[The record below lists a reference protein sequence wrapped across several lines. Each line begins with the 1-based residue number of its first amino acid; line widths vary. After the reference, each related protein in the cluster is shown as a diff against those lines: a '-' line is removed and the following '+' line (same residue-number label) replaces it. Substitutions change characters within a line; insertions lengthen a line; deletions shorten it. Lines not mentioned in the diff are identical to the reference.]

1 MPELLNP
8 EAIQTL
14 LMEIPNWELEGD
26 MISRTVEFPSFLEA
40 VDAVNN
46 IAREA
51 EAMDHHPDI
60 DIRWRTV
67 RLALSTHSA
76 GGLTTLDFQLAKK
89 LDQLLPSYG
98 TTFATFVVPRAN
110 AQLKTAQAI
119 DREVASRARLA
130 ENR

>member
-14 LMEIPNWELEGD
+14 LMEIPEWKLEGD
-26 MISRTVEFPSFLEA
+26 TISRTVEFPSFLEA
-40 VDAVNN
+40 VDAVNK

-51 EAMDHHPDI
+51 EAIDHHPDI
-60 DIRWRTV
+60 DIRWRKV

-89 LDQLLPSYG
+89 LDQLLPS
-98 TTFATFVVPRAN
+98 
-110 AQLKTAQAI
+110 
-119 DREVASRARLA
+119 
-130 ENR
+130 

>member
-14 LMEIPNWELEGD
+14 LMEIPEWKLEGD

-51 EAMDHHPDI
+51 EAMNHHPDI

-89 LDQLLPSYG
+89 LDQLLPS
-98 TTFATFVVPRAN
+98 
-110 AQLKTAQAI
+110 
-119 DREVASRARLA
+119 
-130 ENR
+130 

>member
-14 LMEIPNWELEGD
+14 LMEIPEWKLEGD
-26 MISRTVEFPSFLEA
+26 TISRSVEFPSFLEA
-40 VDAVNN
+40 VDAVNK

-67 RLALSTHSA
+67 RLALVTHSA

-89 LDQLLPSYG
+89 LDQLLPS
-98 TTFATFVVPRAN
+98 
-110 AQLKTAQAI
+110 
-119 DREVASRARLA
+119 
-130 ENR
+130 

>member
-14 LMEIPNWELEGD
+14 LMEIPEWKLEGD

-89 LDQLLPSYG
+89 LDQLLPS
-98 TTFATFVVPRAN
+98 
-110 AQLKTAQAI
+110 
-119 DREVASRARLA
+119 
-130 ENR
+130 

>member
-14 LMEIPNWELEGD
+14 LMEIPEWTLEGD
-26 MISRTVEFPSFLEA
+26 TISRSVEFPSFLEA
-40 VDAVNN
+40 VDAVNK

-89 LDQLLPSYG
+89 LDQLLPS
-98 TTFATFVVPRAN
+98 
-110 AQLKTAQAI
+110 
-119 DREVASRARLA
+119 
-130 ENR
+130 

>member
-1 MPELLNP
+1 MPELLKP
-8 EAIQTL
+8 EAVQTL
-14 LMEIPNWELEGD
+14 LMEVPEWKLEGD
-26 MISRTVEFPSFLEA
+26 MIFRTVKFPSFLEA
-40 VDAVNN
+40 VDAVNS

-89 LDQLLPSYG
+89 LDHILP
-98 TTFATFVVPRAN
+98 P
-110 AQLKTAQAI
+110 
-119 DREVASRARLA
+119 
-130 ENR
+130 

>member
-14 LMEIPNWELEGD
+14 LMEIPEWKLEGD
-26 MISRTVEFPSFLEA
+26 TISRTVEFPSFLEA
-40 VDAVNN
+40 VDAVDK

-51 EAMDHHPDI
+51 EAMNHHPDI

-89 LDQLLPSYG
+89 LDQLLS
-98 TTFATFVVPRAN
+98 
-110 AQLKTAQAI
+110 
-119 DREVASRARLA
+119 S
-130 ENR
+130 

>member
-51 EAMDHHPDI
+51 EAMDNHPDI

-89 LDQLLPSYG
+89 LDQLLPS
-98 TTFATFVVPRAN
+98 
-110 AQLKTAQAI
+110 
-119 DREVASRARLA
+119 
-130 ENR
+130 

>member
-1 MPELLNP
+1 MPELLKP

-14 LMEIPNWELEGD
+14 LLEIPQWKLEGD
-26 MISRTVEFPSFLEA
+26 LISRTVEFPTFLEA

-67 RLALSTHSA
+67 RLALCTHSA
-76 GGLTTLDFQLAKK
+76 GGLTTLDFRLAKK
-89 LDQLLPSYG
+89 LDHILP
-98 TTFATFVVPRAN
+98 
-110 AQLKTAQAI
+110 
-119 DREVASRARLA
+119 D
-130 ENR
+130 

>member
-14 LMEIPNWELEGD
+14 LMEIPEWKLEGD
-26 MISRTVEFPSFLEA
+26 TISRSVKFPSFLEA
-40 VDAVNN
+40 VDAVNK

-89 LDQLLPSYG
+89 LDQLLPS
-98 TTFATFVVPRAN
+98 
-110 AQLKTAQAI
+110 
-119 DREVASRARLA
+119 
-130 ENR
+130 

>member
-1 MPELLNP
+1 MPELLKP

-14 LMEIPNWELEGD
+14 LMEVPQWKLEED
-26 MISRTVEFPSFLEA
+26 LISRTIQYPSFLAA

-89 LDQLLPSYG
+89 LDQLLPS
-98 TTFATFVVPRAN
+98 
-110 AQLKTAQAI
+110 
-119 DREVASRARLA
+119 
-130 ENR
+130 

>member
-14 LMEIPNWELEGD
+14 LMEIPKWQLEGD
-26 MISRTVEFPSFLEA
+26 MISRTLEFPSFLEA

-89 LDQLLPSYG
+89 LDQLLPS
-98 TTFATFVVPRAN
+98 
-110 AQLKTAQAI
+110 
-119 DREVASRARLA
+119 
-130 ENR
+130 

>member
-67 RLALSTHSA
+67 RLALSTHSV

-89 LDQLLPSYG
+89 LDQLLPS
-98 TTFATFVVPRAN
+98 
-110 AQLKTAQAI
+110 
-119 DREVASRARLA
+119 
-130 ENR
+130 

>member
-14 LMEIPNWELEGD
+14 LMEIPKWELAGD
-26 MISRTVEFPSFLEA
+26 TISRTVEFPSFLEA

-67 RLALSTHSA
+67 RLTLSTHSA

-89 LDQLLPSYG
+89 LDQLLPS
-98 TTFATFVVPRAN
+98 
-110 AQLKTAQAI
+110 
-119 DREVASRARLA
+119 
-130 ENR
+130 

>member
-89 LDQLLPSYG
+89 LDQLLP
-98 TTFATFVVPRAN
+98 N
-110 AQLKTAQAI
+110 
-119 DREVASRARLA
+119 
-130 ENR
+130 

>member
-14 LMEIPNWELEGD
+14 LMEIPEWKLEGD
-26 MISRTVEFPSFLEA
+26 MISRAVEFPSFLEA

-89 LDQLLPSYG
+89 LDQLLPS
-98 TTFATFVVPRAN
+98 
-110 AQLKTAQAI
+110 
-119 DREVASRARLA
+119 
-130 ENR
+130 

>member
-14 LMEIPNWELEGD
+14 LMEIPEWKLEED
-26 MISRTVEFPSFLEA
+26 VISRTVKFPSFLEA

-51 EAMDHHPDI
+51 EAMDHHTNI

-89 LDQLLPSYG
+89 LDQLLP
-98 TTFATFVVPRAN
+98 R
-110 AQLKTAQAI
+110 
-119 DREVASRARLA
+119 
-130 ENR
+130 

>member
-14 LMEIPNWELEGD
+14 LMEIPKWELAGD

-67 RLALSTHSA
+67 WLTLSTHSA

-89 LDQLLPSYG
+89 LDQLLPS
-98 TTFATFVVPRAN
+98 
-110 AQLKTAQAI
+110 
-119 DREVASRARLA
+119 
-130 ENR
+130 

>member
-14 LMEIPNWELEGD
+14 LMEIPEWKLEGD
-26 MISRTVEFPSFLEA
+26 MICRTIEFPSFLEA
-40 VDAVNN
+40 IDSVNN

-51 EAMDHHPDI
+51 QAMDHHPDI

-76 GGLTTLDFQLAKK
+76 GGLTTVDFQLAKK
-89 LDQLLPSYG
+89 LDQLLPNSERSLG
-98 TTFATFVVPRAN
+98 
-110 AQLKTAQAI
+110 
-119 DREVASRARLA
+119 
-130 ENR
+130 

>member
-51 EAMDHHPDI
+51 EAIDHHPDI

-89 LDQLLPSYG
+89 LDQLLP
-98 TTFATFVVPRAN
+98 N
-110 AQLKTAQAI
+110 
-119 DREVASRARLA
+119 
-130 ENR
+130 

>member
-14 LMEIPNWELEGD
+14 LMEIPEWKLEGD
-26 MISRTVEFPSFLEA
+26 TISRTVEFPGFLEA
-40 VDAVNN
+40 VDAVNK

-51 EAMDHHPDI
+51 EALDHHPDI

-89 LDQLLPSYG
+89 LDQLL
-98 TTFATFVVPRAN
+98 
-110 AQLKTAQAI
+110 
-119 DREVASRARLA
+119 AS
-130 ENR
+130 

>member
-14 LMEIPNWELEGD
+14 LMEIPKWELEGD

-67 RLALSTHSA
+67 RLTLSTHSA

-89 LDQLLPSYG
+89 LDQLLPS
-98 TTFATFVVPRAN
+98 
-110 AQLKTAQAI
+110 
-119 DREVASRARLA
+119 
-130 ENR
+130 

>member
-14 LMEIPNWELEGD
+14 LMEIPEWKLEGD
-26 MISRTVEFPSFLEA
+26 TISRTVEFPSFLEA
-40 VDAVNN
+40 VDAVNK

-51 EAMDHHPDI
+51 EAMNHHPDI

-89 LDQLLPSYG
+89 LDQLLS
-98 TTFATFVVPRAN
+98 
-110 AQLKTAQAI
+110 
-119 DREVASRARLA
+119 S
-130 ENR
+130 

>member
-14 LMEIPNWELEGD
+14 LMEIPKWQLEGD

-40 VDAVNN
+40 VDTVNS

-89 LDQLLPSYG
+89 LDQLLPS
-98 TTFATFVVPRAN
+98 
-110 AQLKTAQAI
+110 
-119 DREVASRARLA
+119 
-130 ENR
+130 